1 MNDVIANSEFTAA
14 DDVHTVPLS
23 TSPISTS
30 SRRKISL
37 LEAVQ
42 IAEGIQRRAEEGR
55 RRAVI
60 DEANRQFDLEPDE

>member
-1 MNDVIANSEFTAA
+1 MNDVIANSDITAA
-14 DDVHTVPLS
+14 GDVHVESLS
-23 TSPISTS
+23 GSPASPS
-30 SRRKISL
+30 SRRRITL

-60 DEANRQFDLEPDE
+60 DEANRQFELESDE